1 MWLLKRTHKHIG
13 RDTLSEYL
21 DGRLQWGDLERVEEQ
36 LEECSSCRLE
46 LEELQATV
54 AMIRQLPMEA
64 PRRSF
69 LMSAPPPEPA
79 RRRPALALRAP
90 NWVYAGAVSVA
101 ALALAVTISLDAT
114 GGLSSDP
121 LRRDAALTAMAP
133 APTLERATTTSE
145 SAATSASQT
154 EGDEA
159 VPPQLAAAAPT
170 AATASQTAPE
180 EQAAAGTPNLEFA
193 ITPLPTP
200 APLAASAPEAQDS
213 EATIIQSA
221 RAEPTFAVVVPDDS
235 VLDGSQALGPKSTT
249 DAWDT
254 SDMENKA
261 TEASTSEAPPAKAPA
276 PVPKPVESTVFDEE
290 GGSGTS
296 IWWRLLEVATSVVGV
311 AFLAA
316 LLLRWRT
323 NRRDLA

>member
-90 NWVYAGAVSVA
+90 NWVYAGAASVA

-159 VPPQLAAAAPT
+159 VPPQLAA
-170 AATASQTAPE
+170 
-180 EQAAAGTPNLEFA
+180 GTPNLEFA

-249 DAWDT
+249 DAGDT